1 MNRRWLWALVPLVL
15 GMLFG
20 VAFGVGL
27 LPNTS
32 YFVRADLAA
41 LVQVCG
47 WIAAIGLGGWIVIR
61 GRLSDAR
68 NRAEIK
74 AAEDRRRFLQRLD
87 HELKNPLT
95 AIQAG
100 LANIEGSGGEAPAL
114 ASVKAQ
120 TSRLSRLVADLRK
133 LADLETREIER
144 APVDLGEILETLVE
158 LARTRPSSAE
168 KRITL
173 SVPQAPWPLPR
184 VPGDYDLLL
193 LALHNLLDNALKF
206 SRKGDTIEIRAFE
219 DGQSVVVEVADTG
232 PGLPAAELPHVWD
245 ELYRGVGARGVPG
258 SGLGLA
264 LVRAIVERHGGAVS
278 VRSREGQGTVV
289 GVRLQV

>member
-1 MNRRWLWALVPLVL
+1 VPLGL
-15 GMLFG
+15 GWGFG
-20 VAFGVGL
+20 AAFGFGL
-27 LPNTS
+27 LPNTL
-32 YFVRADLAA
+32 YYLRADLAA
-41 LVQVCG
+41 LSQVCG
-47 WIAAIGLGGWIVIR
+47 LAAAIGLWGWIVFR
-61 GRLSDAR
+61 GWVSDSRKA
-68 NRAEIK
+68 AEAA

-100 LANIEGSGGEAPAL
+100 LANIESAGEGPAL

-120 TSRLSRLVADLRK
+120 TTRLSRLVADLRK

-144 APVDLGEILETLVE
+144 APVDLGEILEAVVE
-158 LARTRPSSAE
+158 LARARPSSGE
-168 KRITL
+168 RRISL
-173 SVPQAPWPLPR
+173 SVPQAPWPLPQ

-206 SRKGDTIEIRAFE
+206 SRKGDTIEVRAFE

-232 PGLPAAELPHVWD
+232 PGVPAGELPHVWE

-264 LVRAIVERHGGAVS
+264 LVRAIVERHGGQVS
-278 VRSREGQGTVV
+278 VRSRAGQGTVF

>member
-1 MNRRWLWALVPLVL
+1 MNRSWLWALIPLGLGLALGAAYGLGWLSNPVL
-15 GMLFG
+15 YL
-20 VAFGVGL
+20 
-27 LPNTS
+27 
-32 YFVRADLAA
+32 RADLAA
-41 LVQVCG
+41 IAQICG
-47 WIAAIGLGGWIVIR
+47 LALAIGLWGWIVFR
-61 GRLSDAR
+61 DWLSAVR
-68 NRAEIK
+68 QRAEIV

-100 LANIEGSGGEAPAL
+100 LANLGETGDTTAL

-120 TSRLSRLVADLRK
+120 TGRLSRLVADLRK

-158 LARTRPSSAE
+158 LARARPASGQ
-168 KRITL
+168 KRINL
-173 SVPQAPWPLPR
+173 VVPQAPWPLPQI
-184 VPGDYDLLL
+184 PGDYDLIL

-206 SRKGDTIEIRAFE
+206 SRPGDTIEIRAFE
-219 DGQSVVVEVADTG
+219 DGQNVVVEIADTG
-232 PGLPAAELPHVWD
+232 PGVPEDELPHVWD

-264 LVRAIVERHGGAVS
+264 LVRAIIERHGGQVTL
-278 VRSREGQGTVV
+278 RSRTGQGTVF

>member
-1 MNRRWLWALVPLVL
+1 VNRRWLWALLPLAL
-15 GMLFG
+15 GMALG
-20 VAFGVGL
+20 AAFGFGL
-27 LPNTS
+27 LPNTIF
-32 YFVRADLAA
+32 YVRADLAA

-47 WIAAIGLGGWIVIR
+47 WAAAIALWGWIVFR
-61 GRLSDAR
+61 GRLSDSR
-68 NRAEIK
+68 KQAEIA

-100 LANIEGSGGEAPAL
+100 LANIQGSGEGQAL

-158 LARTRPSSAE
+158 LAQARPSSGE
-168 KRITL
+168 RRITL
-173 SVPQAPWPLPR
+173 SVPRAPWPLPQ
-184 VPGDYDLLL
+184 VPGDYDLIL
-193 LALHNLLDNALKF
+193 LALHNLLDNAMKF
-206 SRKGDTIEIRAFE
+206 SRKGDTVEIRAFE
-219 DGQSVVVEVADTG
+219 DAQSVVVEVADTG
-232 PGLPAAELPHVWD
+232 PGIPAGELPHVWD

-264 LVRAIVERHGGAVS
+264 LVQAIVERHGGQVS
-278 VRSREGQGTVV
+278 VRSREGQGTVFS
-289 GVRLQV
+289 VRLQV

>member
-1 MNRRWLWALVPLVL
+1 VNRRWLWALLPLGL
-15 GMLFG
+15 GMLLG

-32 YFVRADLAA
+32 YFLRADLAA

-61 GRLSDAR
+61 GRLSDVR
-68 NRAEIK
+68 KQAEIA

-100 LANIEGSGGEAPAL
+100 LANIQGSGEGQAL

-133 LADLETREIER
+133 LADFETREIER
-144 APVDLGEILETLVE
+144 APVDLGEILTTLVE
-158 LARTRPSSAE
+158 LAQARPSSGE
-168 KRITL
+168 RRITL
-173 SVPQAPWPLPR
+173 SVPRAPWPLPQIQ
-184 VPGDYDLLL
+184 GDYDLIL
-193 LALHNLLDNALKF
+193 LALHNLLDNAMKF
-206 SRKGDTIEIRAFE
+206 SRKGDTIEVRAFE

-232 PGLPAAELPHVWD
+232 PGIPAGELPHVWE

-264 LVRAIVERHGGAVS
+264 LARAIIERHGGQVS